1 MYSSPK
7 QWTQKQK
14 KFKVKRSWR
23 IFNSERS
30 FQTQKYLHNDIINNN
45 NNISNNNNNNN
56 SHNIS
61 KQQQQRTSLS
71 DKWLKWDKL
80 NPTQLARSTKK
91 NFQKNP

>member
-1 MYSSPK
+1 MIS
-7 QWTQKQK
+7 
-14 KFKVKRSWR
+14 
-23 IFNSERS
+23 
-30 FQTQKYLHNDIINNN
+30 LIITIISVIITIIISY
-45 NNISNNNNNNN
+45 NIY
-56 SHNIS
+56 